1 MSTPHLASSAA
12 ATSASAQAAQSAD
25 PHAVAEAA
33 ARLADSAETGTPG
46 PPVRDLIG
54 RDDLH
59 AAYAVQRRNAA
70 VRVADG
76 AEVVG
81 RKIGLTSPAVQAQLG
96 VDQPDFGILFADMAH
111 ADGADVPADAVLQ
124 PRVEA
129 EVAFILKADLAEG
142 PLDDSQVRTAVDYA
156 VAALEVCGSR
166 IAGWDISFG
175 DTVADNASAGAYVLG
190 TEKKTLE
197 EFVPRDVEMSM
208 TVDGEE
214 VSTGNG
220 AACLGDPVNAL
231 VWLARQARDLGEPL
245 RAGQVIL
252 SGALGPMKP
261 IEHGARVQAHITGLG
276 SVSMTLA
283 PSTSGSKE
291 Q

>member
-1 MSTPHLASSAA
+1 MSTPTPVTRAA
-12 ATSASAQAAQSAD
+12 SASAVTVDEAAQRL
-25 PHAVAEAA
+25 AVA
-33 ARLADSAETGTPG
+33 AEHRQPC

-54 RDDLH
+54 SDDLQ
-59 AAYAVQRRNAA
+59 AAYAVQRRNAEA
-70 VRVADG
+70 RVAAG

-111 ADGADVPADAVLQ
+111 ADGAAVQPDAVMQ

-129 EVAFILKADLAEG
+129 EVAFVLKADLADG
-142 PLDDSQVRTAVDYA
+142 LLDDAQVRTAVDYA

-190 TEKKTLE
+190 TERKTLD

-208 TVDGEE
+208 TVDGDE
-214 VSTGNG
+214 VSTGKG
-220 AACLGDPVNAL
+220 AACLGDPLNAL

-261 IEHGARVQAHITGLG
+261 IEPGAQVQAHITDLG
-276 SVSMTLA
+276 SVSMSLA
-283 PSTSGSKE
+283 SKE

>member
-1 MSTPHLASSAA
+1 MSTPHLASSADA
-12 ATSASAQAAQSAD
+12 PSASAQAAQSAD
-25 PHAVAEAA
+25 PHTVAEAA
-33 ARLADSAETGTPG
+33 ARLADAAETGTPC

-111 ADGADVPADAVLQ
+111 AEGADVPADAVLQ

-129 EVAFILKADLAEG
+129 EVAFVLKADLAEG

-245 RAGQVIL
+245 LAGQVIL

-261 IEHGARVQAHITGLG
+261 IDPGARVHAQITGLG
-276 SVSMTLA
+276 SVSMSLT
-283 PSTSGSKE
+283 SKE

>member
-1 MSTPHLASSAA
+1 MDDMSQTDTPV
-12 ATSASAQAAQSAD
+12 SASAVAQAAG
-25 PHAVAEAA
+25 
-33 ARLADSAETGTPG
+33 RLQKAETSHQPC

-54 RDDLH
+54 RDDLQ
-59 AAYAVQRRNAA
+59 AAYAVQRRNADA
-70 VRVADG
+70 RIANG

-96 VDQPDFGILFADMAH
+96 VDQPDLGILFADMAH
-111 ADGADVPADAVLQ
+111 PDGATLPIDAVLQ

-129 EVAFILKADLAEG
+129 EVAFVLKTDLTDG
-142 PLDDSQVRTAVDYA
+142 PLDPAQVRAAVDYA

-190 TEKKTLE
+190 TKRKTLE
-197 EFVPRDVEMSM
+197 QFVPRDVEMAM
-208 TVDGEE
+208 TIDGDE

-220 AACLGDPVNAL
+220 AACLGDPINAL
-231 VWLARQARDLGEPL
+231 LWLARQARDLGEPL
-245 RAGQVIL
+245 RAGQVVL
-252 SGALGPMKP
+252 SGALGPMRP
-261 IEHGARVQAHITGLG
+261 IERGAQVSAHITGLG

-283 PSTSGSKE
+283 TTNDTTTRSQE